1 MARGNTHIGRKQQ
14 CQVTGT
20 AGAPPDPGQ
29 PNLQPHG
36 DQRSWARFISM
47 SIGHCCSPA
56 ADPPRVLVRRA
67 EHFEAGKH
75 HTSEVLGS
83 PLPPPPPP
91 RCPGSPAYHQHDL
104 AGFIL
109 RRQEVTTSHVVQPDP
124 PGACA
129 SSTTLLR
136 YTRVLTRA
144 QPDSHCRG
152 SRRKV
157 RRHDGS
163 LRQLPSR
170 HGGRP

>member
-1 MARGNTHIGRKQQ
+1 MATTRQQ
-14 CQVTGT
+14 RQVTGT
-20 AGAPPDPGQ
+20 PGPPPDPGI
-29 PNLQPHG
+29 PTCKPHG
-36 DQRSWARFISM
+36 DQQSWAMSISM
-47 SIGHCCSPA
+47 SVGHCCSPQQA
-56 ADPPRVLVRRA
+56 RLACWSGERSIRSSR
-67 EHFEAGKH
+67 H

-83 PLPPPPPP
+83 LPSPPL
-91 RCPGSPAYHQHDL
+91 CPGSPAYHQHDL

-109 RRQEVTTSHVVQPDP
+109 RRQEVTTSHVVQSDP

-136 YTRVLTRA
+136 YTRLLTRA
-144 QPDSHCRG
+144 QPDSHYRS

-170 HGGRP
+170 QRGP